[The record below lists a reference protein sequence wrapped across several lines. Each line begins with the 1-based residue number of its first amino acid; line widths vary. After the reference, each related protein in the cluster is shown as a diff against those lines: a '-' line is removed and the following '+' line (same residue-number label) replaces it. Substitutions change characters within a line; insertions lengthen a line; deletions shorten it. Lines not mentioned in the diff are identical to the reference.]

1 MGQFAMGGVVTNRD
15 AFLKDID
22 PVALAGMN
30 QLAED
35 MPGGFFIYR
44 ADEDEDILYVNDILL
59 RIFGCE
65 SVDEFRTL
73 TGGTF
78 KGMVHPNDREAA
90 YQEIE
95 RQIAA
100 DPENHL
106 DYVEYRII
114 RKDGAVRWVDDY
126 GRLVRREP
134 YGSVYYVM
142 LRDITDLRAS
152 REEYVRKTEVIEGL
166 SVDFSS
172 ILLLN
177 LQSGTVRCYRD
188 SAHTWENLIA
198 GLPEESRLSPDWRD
212 LLPRYAERYVLPEDR
227 ERYLQEVS
235 GERIRERLKSQVSYT
250 VDYRCPGEDGKPVYM
265 QMSVVRIESETVHPR
280 VVMGY
285 RNITEQVLRLQRD
298 MSEKLNMEME
308 LEQEKRANEIKSSFL
323 FNISHDIRTPMNAI
337 MGFTDLAQR
346 HIQEPQRLQ
355 GYLAK
360 VSESNRHMLA
370 LIDDLLEMSQIGY
383 GRIELKAERCDLTEQ
398 LDLSLDMFRADAE
411 TKHIALREEIDL
423 PNEEVYVDVA
433 RFRRV
438 MGNLISNAVKFT
450 PDYGTV
456 TVSARRKQVSDSGY
470 ARYEFRVSDNGPGI
484 SKDFLRKIFNAF
496 EREENSTRTGK
507 IGTGLGLAITKS
519 LLDMMGGSIRV
530 ESKKGEGSTF
540 TVDLPLKKADSNDDS
555 VTYSVQGKE
564 LYKANGERRILLV
577 EDIEINRM
585 LAETIL
591 EDAGFLVES
600 VPDGCDAVEAFL
612 RHPPEYFDL
621 VLMDIQMPVMN
632 GYEATRAI
640 RALDRPDAA
649 HIPIIALS
657 ANARDEDRRMSM
669 ESGMNHHIAK
679 PFDVAQLITTVNEH
693 IAARENAGA
702 SAE

>member
-1 MGQFAMGGVVTNRD
+1 MGGVITNRD
-15 AFLKDID
+15 PFLSDTN
-22 PVALAGMN
+22 PVLLAGMN
-30 QLAED
+30 RLAED

-44 ADEDEDILYVNDILL
+44 ADEKEEILYANSLLL

-65 SVDEFRTL
+65 TVDEFRDL

-78 KGMVHPNDREAA
+78 KGMVHPEDIDAA
-90 YQEIE
+90 RQDIE
-95 RQIAA
+95 RQIA
-100 DPENHL
+100 ENQDCL
-106 DYVEYRII
+106 DYVEYRIV

-126 GRLVRREP
+126 GRLVRKEP

-142 LRDITDLRAS
+142 LRDITHLRAS

-177 LQSGTVRCYRD
+177 LESGTVRCYRD
-188 SAHTWENLIA
+188 SAHTWEHLTA
-198 GLPEESRLSPDWRD
+198 GLSEIPDWRD
-212 LLPRYAERYVLPEDR
+212 ILPRYAERYVLPDDR
-227 ERYLQEVS
+227 ARYLEEAS
-235 GERIRERLKSQVSYT
+235 AERIRERLKPQVSYA
-250 VDYRCPGEDGKPVYM
+250 VDYRCPGDGGKPAYM
-265 QMSVVRIESETVHPR
+265 QMSVIRIDSETVRPR

-285 RNITEQVLRLQRD
+285 RDITEQVLRLQRD
-298 MSEKLNMEME
+298 MSERLNMEME
-308 LEQEKRANEIKSSFL
+308 LEQEKRANEIKSAFL

-346 HIQEPQRLQ
+346 HIREPERLQ
-355 GYLAK
+355 DYLEK
-360 VSESNRHMLA
+360 VSESNRHMLS

-383 GRIELKAERCDLTEQ
+383 GRIELKAERCDLREQ
-398 LDLSLDMFRADAE
+398 LDLSLDMFRAEAE
-411 TKHIALREEIDL
+411 RKHIVLREEIDL
-423 PNEEVYVDVA
+423 PDGEVYVDAA

-438 MGNLISNAVKFT
+438 ISNLVSNAVKFT

-456 TVSARRKQVSDSGY
+456 AVSARRKQVSDSGY
-470 ARYEFRVSDNGPGI
+470 ARYEFRVSDDGPGI
-484 SKDFLRKIFNAF
+484 SKDFLRKIFDAF

-530 ESKKGEGSTF
+530 ESEKGKGAAF
-540 TVDLPLKKADSNDDS
+540 TVDLPMKKADDAAES
-555 VTYSVQGKE
+555 VAYAPQSEG

-600 VPDGCDAVEAFL
+600 VPDGCDAVDAFL
-612 RHPPEYFDL
+612 KHPPGYFDL

-640 RALDRPDAA
+640 RALGRPDAA
-649 HIPIIALS
+649 NIPIIALS
-657 ANARDEDRRMSM
+657 ANARDEDRKMSM

-693 IAARENAGA
+693 IAARESKA
-702 SAE
+702 SAAQ